1 MPWRKRLDF
10 LVFLLGSLVLSLLMI
25 TSYGYLVE
33 KWVDAAAARDVSMV
47 NALPVAAHQP
57 LYAYYWIVV
66 LGATVV
72 AMAIGRR
79 YSPLL
84 LLWCS
89 ARYMLFAMHQI
100 VALPLALFRYGR
112 SVFTGRFEW
121 MKTEHSG
128 AGLPELAGLRSG
140 RAEPGDPY
148 AALAAVG
155 FAAGGPEP
163 SETAVAPPP

>member
-1 MPWRKRLDF
+1 
-10 LVFLLGSLVLSLLMI
+10 
-25 TSYGYLVE
+25 
-33 KWVDAAAARDVSMV
+33 
-47 NALPVAAHQP
+47 
-57 LYAYYWIVV
+57 
-66 LGATVV
+66 
-72 AMAIGRR
+72 MAIGRR

-128 AGLPELAGLRSG
+128 GGLPDLAGLRTG
-140 RAEPGDPY
+140 RTAPQDAFGV
-148 AALAAVG
+148 LARVG
-155 FAAGGPEP
+155 FSSGGAE
-163 SETAVAPPP
+163 SNETGVTPPP

>member
-1 MPWRKRLDF
+1 
-10 LVFLLGSLVLSLLMI
+10 VL
-25 TSYGYLVE
+25 
-33 KWVDAAAARDVSMV
+33 A
-47 NALPVAAHQP
+47 
-57 LYAYYWIVV
+57 
-66 LGATVV
+66 ATVV

-79 YSPLL
+79 YSPLV

-128 AGLPELAGLRSG
+128 AGLPELAGLRGG
-140 RAEPGDPY
+140 RTEPEATFAVFAP
-148 AALAAVG
+148 VG
-155 FAAGGPEP
+155 FAAAPEP
-163 SETAVAPPP
+163 SETAAAPPP